1 MKVGATDMESSADG
15 FVTIGKQR
23 KNRAKTVRGTAK
35 TKGAGKDKKKK

>member
-1 MKVGATDMESSADG
+1 MEVGVIEMESVLMA
-15 FVTIGKQR
+15 FVIIGKQR